1 MRASPGLHLAV
12 AFLASSSFAVTGLAQ
27 GLSDPRSGAHLPN
40 LQAAAVDDATAI
52 FVNPAGLG
60 AVSGFELGGGY
71 SHRFLGLGADQAID
85 GVAAIAGPLGTLAA
99 GATTVFP
106 ASGPSRLLTSLGGGL
121 QLDDNILVG
130 VALHSLDGAVPTWDL
145 GTQLRLHRAVALGAV
160 GESLGSAASSVRVG
174 LSLRPLD
181 ELLTLGVDARFKPA
195 PFDDPGQ
202 AIVGGTFTPGLTAR
216 LRLGGVVIG
225 AGAEL
230 QNLGGLGPVSA
241 TATALLQFDLDRVGV
256 ALQGGAVGIGD
267 DVTSSL
273 VGVRGR
279 LSTTHW
285 ESVLPPSGRWLE
297 LRLAGDGGVVDDSDN
312 LWESLFNETPNALQ
326 VLAALD
332 NAVDDESVDGVLLRF
347 EGLRLGFGAAAE
359 LRAAITRLRG
369 AGKKVAVYL
378 VAGEDVD
385 AWIASAADKVWLAPS
400 GGLAVDGVRAR
411 MVYLADTLGRLGI
424 TAEAV
429 SAGRYKSAPRTFTH
443 SEPSAEE
450 LEVEAAL
457 LDGAFAALVQGFAEG
472 RGQSPE
478 QIKATIDLGGLSG
491 PEALERG
498 LVDALA
504 YPDEVGGLLAELAG
518 RETLRTELRLFDDE
532 PKQDRWAGS
541 PRIAVVPVI
550 GTIQMGRARGGLF
563 SEDGAGADDIVD
575 AIRKAADD
583 DSVVAIVL
591 RIDSPG
597 GDALASDLIWRA
609 AMLARDKKPVIA
621 SMGDVAASGGYYI
634 AAAAHHILAEENTIT
649 GSIGVFGLLF
659 NAEGLISDLGVR
671 SVEQKRGAL
680 PGPDLFRGTT
690 DDERARLQQSVDA
703 TYERFLDA
711 VVAGRGAEKLTKDE
725 LRVIA
730 EGRVWTGAQAL
741 ERKLVDGEGS
751 IIDALRLARERAG
764 LAANEEITLSV
775 FSGKN
780 DLPLIGALGGAVSTA
795 LGLPRTESLKAVA
808 NLLFGDPT
816 LAELATSSSGKPLVL
831 APVMSVE

>member
-1 MRASPGLHLAV
+1 MRALPGLPITVSLLV
-12 AFLASSSFAVTGLAQ
+12 ATVFAGPGLAQ
-27 GLSDPRSGAHLPN
+27 GLSDPRSGALLPN
-40 LQAAAVDDATAI
+40 PQAAAVDDATAL

-60 AVSGFELGGGY
+60 AVRGFELGAGY
-71 SHRFLGLGADQAID
+71 ANRFLGLGADQVVD

-99 GATTVFP
+99 GASMVFP
-106 ASGPSRLLTSLGGGL
+106 ASGGSRLLTSLGGGL
-121 QLDDNILVG
+121 QLDDSVLVG
-130 VALHSLDGAVPTWDL
+130 LAMHSLEGAIPTWDL
-145 GTQLRLHRAVALGAV
+145 GTQLRLHRAVAVGAV
-160 GESLGSAASSVRVG
+160 GEGLGSAASSVRAG

-181 ELLTLGVDARFKPA
+181 ELLTIGVDARFKPA

-202 AIVGGTFTPGLTAR
+202 AIIGGAFTPGLHAR

-241 TATALLQFDLDRVGV
+241 TATALLQIDLDRVGV
-256 ALQGGAVGIGD
+256 ALQGGAAGIGA

-279 LSTTHW
+279 FSTTAW
-285 ESVLPPSGRWLE
+285 PSVLPATGRWLE
-297 LRLAGDGGVVDDSDN
+297 LRLAGDGGVVDESDN
-312 LWESLFNETPNALQ
+312 LWEALFSDPPNALQ

-332 NAVDDESVDGVLLRF
+332 NAVDDDSVEGVLLRF
-347 EGLRLGFGAAAE
+347 EGLRLGFGTAAE
-359 LRAAITRLRG
+359 LRGAITRLRG

-378 VAGEDVD
+378 VAGEDLD
-385 AWIASAADKVWLAPS
+385 AWIASAADRVWLAPS

-411 MVYLADTLGRLGI
+411 MIYLADALGRLGI

-443 SEPSAEE
+443 TEPSPEE

-457 LDGAFAALVQGFAEG
+457 LDGAYDALVRGLAEG
-472 RGQSPE
+472 RGRTPE
-478 QIKATIDLGGLSG
+478 QIKATIDLGGLSA
-491 PEALERG
+491 PEALAEG

-518 RETLRTELRLFDDE
+518 RDRLRTEQKLFDDG
-532 PKQDRWAGS
+532 PKVERWGGS

-563 SEDGAGADDIVD
+563 SDDGAGADDIVD
-575 AIRKAADD
+575 AINKAAAD

-621 SMGDVAASGGYYI
+621 SMGDVAASGGYYV
-634 AAAAHHILAEENTIT
+634 AAAAHHILAGENTIT

-659 NAEGLISDLGVR
+659 NAEGLIGDLGVR
-671 SVEQKRGAL
+671 SVEQQRGAL

-690 DDERARLQQSVDA
+690 DEERARLQQSVDA
-703 TYERFLDA
+703 TYERFLEA
-711 VVAGRGAEKLTKDE
+711 VVRGRGEEKITKE
-725 LRVIA
+725 ALREVA

-741 ERKLVDGEGS
+741 DRKLVDGQGS

-764 LAANEEITLSV
+764 LGANEEITLAV

-780 DLPLIGALGGAVSTA
+780 DLPLLGALGGAVSTA
-795 LGLPRTESLKAVA
+795 LGLPRADRLKVA
-808 NLLFGDPT
+808 AHLLFGDPAM
-816 LAELATSSSGKPLVL
+816 AELATSSAGKPLVL
-831 APVMSVE
+831 APAMSVR